1 MKIST
6 RGRYALRVMTDLAEH
21 NSGSYIPL
29 KDVASRQNISQKY
42 LEGIMADMS
51 KAGMIDGLHGK
62 GGGYRLNREPQD
74 YTVGEILR
82 VTEGDLSPVAC
93 LVEGAPACP
102 LSESCRTLSMWKD
115 FSKLVNGFFD
125 GITLADL
132 TKDGN
137 DGGNY
142 VI

>member
-21 NSGSYIPL
+21 NNGNYIPL

-42 LEGIMADMS
+42 LEGIMTDMS
-51 KAGMIDGLHGK
+51 KAGMIEALHGK
-62 GGGYRLNREPQD
+62 GGGYRLNRDPHD

-82 VTEGDLSPVAC
+82 VTEGDLAPVAC
-93 LVEGAPACP
+93 LAEGAPACP
-102 LSESCRTLSMWKD
+102 LSEGCRTLSMWKE
-115 FSKLVNGFFD
+115 FSKLVNGFFG

-132 TKDGN
+132 AKDGN